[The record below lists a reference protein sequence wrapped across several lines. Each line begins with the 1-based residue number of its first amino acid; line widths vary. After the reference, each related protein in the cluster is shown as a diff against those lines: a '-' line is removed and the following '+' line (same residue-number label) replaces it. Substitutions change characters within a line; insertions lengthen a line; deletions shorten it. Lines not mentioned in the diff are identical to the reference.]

1 MRPTLARRGAAPQ
14 RYVAY
19 RLAEMASTNREP
31 NPRRPLEAGDPRR
44 DPRAA
49 RRRRSGAS
57 AYGGR
62 GGGASAIA
70 KTTIYRRWRDEWE
83 LALDAV
89 LIEMLPR
96 FDDAVDLG
104 DTCNEPITFI
114 NSVVKAFGSAPY
126 GTATQAQSWR
136 SQPSRSSAGSR
147 QRVRARWL
155 PADARASSRGS
166 GSACGAVRR
175 TRSRGSLLVKRV
187 LVTGATG
194 GVGQYAVQ
202 LAALA
207 GAHVTALVR
216 DVAKDGAQLRSLGAA
231 TVVDAVDG
239 RFDTVVDAVGGTTLA
254 AAIERMAPPGL
265 IVNVATDLADETVSF
280 RAAHFDRAPRATIY
294 TFNLFDESSRMDA
307 AGDLARLVTLR
318 AQEKLAAPR
327 RARGRLA
334 GRRPRDRRAPEA
346 DDLRQSCAAR
356 ARARAKSFQRTLRH
370 DAGRQA
376 ERVQSIQSRSTR
388 AGGATRRGGDCRD
401 GANEGEHVRRGVPGS
416 ALSSDK
422 GPLVRAGNP

>member
-1 MRPTLARRGAAPQ
+1 LRNATFRIDSRRWLP
-14 RYVAY
+14 RI
-19 RLAEMASTNREP
+19 ASRS
-31 NPRRPLEAGDPRR
+31 PRRPLEAGDPRR

-126 GTATQAQSWR
+126 GPATQAQSWR

-155 PADARASSRGS
+155 PVDARASSGGS

-175 TRSRGSLLVKRV
+175 THSRGSLLAKRV

-207 GAHVTALVR
+207 GADVTALVR
-216 DVAKDGAQLRSLGAA
+216 DVAKDGTQLRSLGAA
-231 TVVDAVDG
+231 TVV
-239 RFDTVVDAVGGTTLA
+239 DTVVDAVGGTTLA

-265 IVNVATDLADETVSF
+265 LVNVATDLADETVSF

-294 TFNLFDESSRMDA
+294 TFNLFDELSRMDA
-307 AGDLARLVTLR
+307 AGDLGRLVTLR

-327 RARGRLA
+327 RARGRLS

-370 DAGRQA
+370 DAGRRA
-376 ERVQSIQSRSTR
+376 ERVHSVQARSTR

-401 GANEGEHVRRGVPGS
+401 RANEGEHVRRGAPGS